1 MQDPLRLSD
10 DDLRRI
16 LDEIH
21 VVPMAMSLVQMTGDE
36 HILSEI
42 EPYIKGPGDHL
53 ESIPAHTK
61 AQLRDRLIVALRA
74 FHRRAEPRAAE
85 PTPDRMLRMLR
96 VAAGAEVAP
105 EYLPM
110 IRDQIG
116 IGVQR
121 NAAKGIAGRDAIK
134 NFRVVIVGAGVS
146 GICAAIKL
154 KEAGITC
161 TILEKNDDVGGT
173 WLENRYPGCAVDT
186 PNHFWYQFSFRP
198 NHDWP
203 AYYAPR
209 DANLAYLRRCVEE
222 YGIGPHISFNSEVT
236 AARYDAET
244 QSWTIEYRS
253 LTGEMEV
260 VSANALICAVGQ
272 LNRPAIPDFPGLKEF
287 RGPVVHSAEWP
298 DDLDLAGRNVALV
311 GSAASA
317 VQIGCAIAPDV
328 KQLSILQRTPT
339 WLTKRPNVNSAV
351 TDEVKW
357 ALKHVPFYAQ
367 WHRFRVFWST
377 ADVYYP
383 ALKID
388 PAWKDGKRS
397 VNALSDRLRRIMTR
411 YIAEELAGREDLLAK
426 AIPDDPPFARRVLGD
441 PGWYRMLRRDNVRL
455 ETAAIEAVEKHGIRL
470 KDGSSVPAEIIVLAT
485 GFQGVRMLWPMQI
498 TGRSRRTIRELWG
511 DDDPRAYLGI
521 TVPDFP
527 NMFLLYGPNSGVLHG
542 GSAMFLAECQVRY
555 VVGCIEEMIKGSYRS
570 MAIKP
575 DIFQRYNDEMDEK
588 LKTLVWS
595 DPDVRSWHKNEKG
608 RVVANSPWRLI
619 EYWRLTE
626 RPDLRE
632 YELER

>member
-1 MQDPLRLSD
+1 VQDPSKLSD

-16 LDEIH
+16 VHEIH
-21 VVPMAMSLVQMTGDE
+21 IVPMAMSLVQMTGDE
-36 HILSEI
+36 QILSEI
-42 EPYIKGPGDHL
+42 EPYIKGPWDHMA
-53 ESIPAHTK
+53 SIPAHTK
-61 AQLRDRLIVALRA
+61 ARLHDRMIVALKA
-74 FHRRAEPRAAE
+74 FYQGAEPKVAE
-85 PTPDRMLRMLR
+85 PSPDKMLRMLR

-116 IGVQR
+116 IGSRRKV
-121 NAAKGIAGRDAIK
+121 AKGIAGRDPIGK
-134 NFRVVIVGAGVS
+134 FRVVIVGAGVS

-154 KEAGITC
+154 KEAGISC
-161 TILEKNDDVGGT
+161 TILEKNGDVGGT

-198 NHDWP
+198 NPDWP

-209 DANLAYLRRCVEE
+209 DANLAYLRRCVDE
-222 YGIGPHISFNSEVT
+222 YEIRPQIRFNSEVT
-236 AARYDAET
+236 AARYDVDT
-244 QSWTIEYRS
+244 RCWTIEFHS
-253 LTGEMEV
+253 AAGEKEV

-339 WLTKRPNVNSAV
+339 WLTNRPNINAGV

-357 ALKHVPFYAQ
+357 ALKHIPFYAQ
-367 WHRFRVFWST
+367 WHRFRVFWCT
-377 ADVYYP
+377 ADGYYP
-383 ALKID
+383 ALEVD
-388 PAWKDGKRS
+388 PAWKDSKRS
-397 VNALSDRLRRIMTR
+397 VNALSDRVRNIMTR
-411 YIAEELAGREDLLAK
+411 YIADELAGREDLLAK

-441 PGWYRMLRRDNVRL
+441 PGWYKMLRRDNVRL
-455 ETAAIEAVEKHGIRL
+455 ETAPIEAIEQHGIRL
-470 KDGSSVPAEIIVLAT
+470 EDGSSVAADVIVLAT

-498 TGRSRRTIRELWG
+498 TGRNGRTIRELWG

-555 VVGCIEEMIKGSYRS
+555 VVGCIEEMINGSYGS
-570 MAIKP
+570 MTIKP
-575 DIFQRYNDEMDEK
+575 NIFRRYNDEIDEK
-588 LKTLVWS
+588 LKTLVWN
-595 DPDVRSWHKNEKG
+595 DPDIRSWHKNGKG

-619 EYWRLTE
+619 EYWQLTE

-632 YELER
+632 YDLER